1 MNTYREIVY
10 MVLDQL
16 KLLSDDAYYTQ
27 DHIIFLADKYRAA
40 LLKQQYSDL
49 KRVVPESNYQTVCL
63 DLEQVQAIDGDICS
77 PTYLRSVES
86 IPNILPLG
94 TPRVSTPDF
103 FAGHITYVGFERSK
117 YVGHNKWLKNIIYC
131 TIGPDNKL
139 YLKGANPQ
147 MNYLE
152 KVQYTGIFEDGAKAA
167 ALECGGNGNA
177 ACDPLDA
184 DFPLEEAL
192 IPNLIAAIVK
202 DLLGASYRPK
212 DETNNANDDL
222 SDLAAFIRRNVK
234 SELNKAINSDV

>member
-16 KLLSDDAYYTQ
+16 KLISDDAYYTQ

-49 KRVVPESNYQTVCL
+49 KKVVPESNYQTVCL
-63 DLEQVQAIDGDICS
+63 NLETAQAVEDDACS
-77 PTYLRSVES
+77 PTYLRSAES

-94 TPRVSTPDF
+94 TPRVSTPDLF
-103 FAGHITYVGFERSK
+103 SGRITYVGFERSK
-117 YVGHNKWLKNIIYC
+117 YVGYNKWLKSITYC

-139 YLKGANPQ
+139 YLKGNNPQ
-147 MNYLE
+147 MMYLE
-152 KVQYTGIFEDGAKAA
+152 KVKFTGIFEDGAKAA
-167 ALECGGNGNA
+167 GLSCDGEGE

-184 DFPLEEAL
+184 NFPLEEAL

-212 DETNNANDDL
+212 DETNNGNDDL
-222 SDLAAFIRRNVK
+222 SDLAAFIRRNIK
-234 SELNKAINSDV
+234 SELNKQINDA